1 MKRVKVGSR
10 VDDVDGISDSLLMI
24 YREIVAKNPEGRVAK
39 DANMSEI
46 TTDISNLSD
55 KITVASHRPKKVL
68 SLKQANANRDAL
80 IRQTVKILDGFASSP
95 LEEYS
100 VPAKSVLAV
109 YKEPS
114 AAILKETQMRK
125 SPLISG
131 LISSLDSVKADI
143 DALPGVSKMIEAL
156 DEAQEEFNS
165 LVKNYA
171 DVKSAKEE
179 NASELKK
186 KLLESINE
194 KLVPYIT
201 AMSKLN
207 KEFAELEAQYDVI
220 IEKSTPV
227 TKKKTAAAKE
237 NEAKTEENASNIEEN
252 KAEGA
257 S

>member
-10 VDDVDGISDSLLMI
+10 VDDVDGISDSLIMI
-24 YREIVAKNPEGRVAK
+24 YREKIAQNPEGKLAK

-46 TTDISNLSD
+46 ATDIENLSD
-55 KITVASHRPKKVL
+55 KITIASHRPKKVL

-100 VPAKSVLAV
+100 VPAKSVLGV
-109 YKEPS
+109 YKDAS

-143 DALPGVSKMIEAL
+143 DALPGVDKMIKAL
-156 DEAQEEFNS
+156 SEAQEEFNS

-186 KLLESINE
+186 KLLESLNE
-194 KLVPYIT
+194 KLVPYVT

-220 IEKSTPV
+220 IEKCAPA
-227 TKKKTAAAKE
+227 TKKKAAAKE
-237 NEAKTEENASNIEEN
+237 TEVKPAENASNIEE
-252 KAEGA
+252 KKGESA